1 MPTPD
6 MSYRLNNQKHVSLG
20 LVHMGAWDLCF
31 LYSFPSMFQHN
42 LFFNLLLSLLLTGGG
57 KCAHLDQVKWANL

>member
-1 MPTPD
+1 MRD
-6 MSYRLNNQKHVSLG
+6 SSYRLSNQKHVSLG
-20 LVHMGAWDLCF
+20 FVDIRVWYLCF
-31 LYSFPSMFQHN
+31 LYSFLSIFQDN